1 MAKPNLLNDSL
12 NKVNWALDKIM
23 YGESA
28 LHLVESGVSVFID
41 QNRSTAVKPKTRAIV
56 ALNPTA
62 SILIKKKAFSTMK
75 STNDLRW
82 MGKSEKMLIR
92 ATKALFAFKVAQLRA
107 YESLTKLDKFY
118 DDNSELNF
126 TLLADLISSSKYLQP
141 AGAPDSSGSLL
152 SILGGFV
159 SAAGVAGSADDIIKI
174 IRRNA
179 FATANTKTTW
189 IVDPDDVENY
199 GTGPGTGVI
208 ELCTWSNLST
218 STGINSDAKSASFG
232 LIDPYRI
239 MNVIED
245 DIEMCIEE
253 ALYGTLGLINDLAYA
268 GMGGE
273 YIDPTLIVSS
283 ALEVFGLGGLDPTI
297 DIDYIRDR
305 LRTFYLGKWIV
316 NVNDG
321 VHIFIASNKSV
332 TGNSQL
338 NSDSFDATLDESY
351 FKIDEVMLEAE
362 RKLYTNQNISLSSYK
377 NLRKHSNNSF
387 TMQHVFGGMV
397 KSISE
402 SYSPDKTSLTVNC
415 LDNMAWLTGSRFME
429 EPGLIDPRAPLED
442 PLTPYDIKTI
452 SSSNPVK
459 TSQLD
464 LLPENKLLLKSGLLS
479 FDSGLLNGY
488 NANETNIY
496 QGQYAGTGSAVG
508 SKIVQHPSGLVYRWR
523 TGVLAIASPFS
534 ATGDYS
540 STTASAQAPSS
551 VQHYG
556 FSVTSHV
563 VDNLDVANVISVMV
577 TGQPYNMETFTQ
589 LAGDAMNVIRVGS
602 SFQPNE
608 ALSFVL
614 DSIRKQNPFYGNFKP
629 FRVITMSEQTINRF
643 SGDSF
648 VTDDVNSKV
657 AILRRRKNELKRKIR
672 ILQGIDGAIDGAD
685 ARGNAPIIN
694 MLQQEIT
701 SIENA
706 TSAQVQSVYKNNG
719 VFGGTGI
726 SASDLLDTNFNIFGQ
741 NQTLK
746 SGGNIESD
754 HDLTRAMMK
763 VATMR
768 RIEDVKLNRDQN
780 LLIVSDQYD
789 LNPDIKAFVLNMRA
803 SNFQMFKG
811 TYLDVYG
818 RCKTAAEV
826 TLMEFFANSQG
837 HLEIRPPQ
845 YNKTPLSVLN
855 ALYKYQNST
864 DKKVVPDFLFTM
876 LNDKTSSLKLEI
888 HSLNVKIAIIAML
901 LGKFPDSNLIPG
913 VPAAGASSFKFFG
926 ISTGNTSSNLV
937 SGTGMKASSVTGSN
951 VNLDSPNNILGN
963 IDTSE
968 NYIALDLG
976 SNEEGDI
983 LNGDTSTTLGNFD
996 NIVREFGGGASSYQV
1011 IPGGSLYDDTLDN
1024 LVNANKKPS
1033 SPSGDGKLT
1042 WSAKASDTVRGIN
1055 NIVAGFRQASGINPA
1070 SGLVATGQNGAFQP
1084 ADLLFS
1090 GFSDPT
1096 TAGKLNSGSLES
1108 KLDELFSTLSKA
1120 ISSRNSLIG
1129 ILKKNQDKQEELTR
1143 IEADLSDSFAEDNVD
1158 FWEDPAITEKMD
1170 NIYPTRKN
1178 DSAKTANTKSIA
1190 ASAAKFVFEAGR
1202 STKRAIDATKDFLSG
1217 TATAGT
1223 LFDHLIDDDTR
1234 NLLGPGSG
1242 RRFIIY
1248 DEQIASYTINE
1259 VPPAFTRIDI
1269 FGTTPLVTQQFKST
1283 TGGENFIQWAG
1294 AVDYDMWRQYG
1305 YIGPK
1310 TIQDAPFISDAET
1323 QAKPLA
1329 LQHLAIQRTAI
1340 FSGRCQVAGNEYYQP
1355 GDTVYIPSK
1364 GMLFYVNSV
1373 AHSMTFGSSFMTE
1386 LALTNGHV
1394 PGTYLPT
1401 PMDVIGQS
1409 YSKDCS
1415 SQDSYFVKRSTET
1428 DDSYHPLQPD
1438 CTLRFPTTPK
1448 ITSSNIESLL
1458 SHRNNMVKF
1467 YNMVTD
1473 ISNGLLTPGRLLLI
1487 RGFLRDDNDEDDVRE
1502 KLSIVS
1508 EMFQNPSMLSQ
1519 KLNTAEGDDLVADFL
1534 QPTQSLF
1541 NINAGSGMNKEL
1553 TGMTLPNSLP
1563 AVKVQKDQIF
1573 LQVVKLR
1580 RDFLGSTV
1588 TAADSKSKTD
1598 IKSKCFTAANMKG
1611 IIKTLNVKKGEN
1623 EIDVYDTQAA
1633 TIFKNILPKSGPS
1646 QSTWLEMED
1655 LLQSVFSAT
1664 GTAGTTGDYEKVI
1677 EIGVLNLD
1685 SDSANT
1691 LKGLQ

>member
-1 MAKPNLLNDSL
+1 MAKTNLLQDSL
-12 NKVNWALDKIM
+12 GKINWALDKIIS
-23 YGESA
+23 GESA

-41 QNRSTAVKPKTRAIV
+41 QNRSTAVKPKTRAVV

-75 STNDLRW
+75 ATNDLRW

-159 SAAGVAGSADDIIKI
+159 SSAGVSGSTDDIIKI

-208 ELCTWSNLST
+208 ELCTWSNLNT
-218 STGINSDAKSASFG
+218 TTGITSDSKQATFG
-232 LIDPYRI
+232 LVDPYRI

-253 ALYGTLGLINDLAYA
+253 ALYGTLGLMNDLAYA

-297 DIDYIRDR
+297 DVDYIRDR
-305 LRTFYLGKWIV
+305 LRTFYLGKWIA

-321 VHIFIASNKSV
+321 VHIFIAGNKSV
-332 TGNSQL
+332 TSNSHLGNDAF
-338 NSDSFDATLDESY
+338 DSSLDESY
-351 FKIDEVMLEAE
+351 FQVDEVILEAE
-362 RKLYTNQNISLSSYK
+362 RKLYTNQNISSSSYR
-377 NLRKHSNNSF
+377 NLRKYSNNSF
-387 TMQHVFGGMV
+387 TMQHVFGGFI

-402 SYSPDKTSLTVNC
+402 SYSPDKTMLTVTC
-415 LDNMAWLTGSRFME
+415 SDNMGWLANSRFME

-479 FDSGLLNGY
+479 FDSGLLTGF

-496 QGQYAGTGSAVG
+496 QGQYAGSGTALG
-508 SKIVQHPSGLVYRWR
+508 SKIVQHPSGLIYRWR
-523 TGVLAIASPFS
+523 SGVLAVVAPFS
-534 ATGDYS
+534 ATGDS
-540 STTASAQAPSS
+540 SSAAASAQSPSS
-551 VQHYG
+551 IQQYG
-556 FSVTSHV
+556 FSVTSNV
-563 VDNLDVANVISVMV
+563 VANLDVANVISVMI

-589 LAGDAMNVIRVGS
+589 LAGDAMNVMRVGNS
-602 SFQPNE
+602 YQPNE

-629 FRVITMSEQTINRF
+629 FRMITMSEQTLNRL

-657 AILRRRKNELKRKIR
+657 AVLRRRKNELKRKIR
-672 ILQGIDGAIDGAD
+672 ILEGG
-685 ARGNAPIIN
+685 GNERSNAAIIN
-694 MLQQEIT
+694 MLKQEIT
-701 SIENA
+701 SIENS
-706 TSAQVQSVYKNNG
+706 TSSQVQSIYKNNG

-726 SASDLLDTNFNIFGQ
+726 NAADLLDTNFNIFGQ
-741 NQTLK
+741 NQVLK

-763 VATMR
+763 VAATR

-789 LNPDIKAFVLNMRA
+789 MNPDIKAYVLNMRT

-811 TYLDVYG
+811 TYLPVYD

-826 TLMEFFANSQG
+826 TMMEFFANSQG

-855 ALYKYQNST
+855 ALYKYQNTT
-864 DKKVVPDFLFTM
+864 DRKVVPDFLFTM
-876 LNDKTSSLKLEI
+876 LNDRTSSLKLEI
-888 HSLNVKIAIIAML
+888 HAKNVKIVIIAML

-913 VPAAGASSFKFFG
+913 VTATGASSFAFFG
-926 ISTGNTSSNLV
+926 ISTGNTTLLD
-937 SGTGMKASSVTGSN
+937 GTGLNVGSSTGSN
-951 VNLDSPNNILGN
+951 VSLDSPSNILGN

-976 SNEEGDI
+976 SSEEGDI

-1011 IPGGSLYDDTLDN
+1011 IPGASIYDDTLGS
-1024 LVNANKKPS
+1024 LLNANKSLNTNS
-1033 SPSGDGKLT
+1033 SVSNP
-1042 WSAKASDTVRGIN
+1042 WSAKASDTVNGIN
-1055 NIVAGFRQASGINPA
+1055 NIIAGFRQASGINPA
-1070 SGLVATGQNGAFQP
+1070 QGIKASGPNGTFQSS
-1084 ADLLFS
+1084 DLLFS
-1090 GFSDPT
+1090 GISS
-1096 TAGKLNSGSLES
+1096 GQLNSGSLES
-1108 KLDELFSTLSKA
+1108 RLDELFSELDKT

-1129 ILKKNQDKQEELTR
+1129 ILKKNQEKQEELDR
-1143 IEADLSDSFAEDNVD
+1143 IEADLANGFSEDNTD
-1158 FWEDPAITEKMD
+1158 FWEDPAIAEQID
-1170 NIYPTRKN
+1170 NIYPTRKG
-1178 DSAKTANTKSIA
+1178 DSAKTSATKSIA
-1190 ASAAKFVFEAGR
+1190 ANAAKFIFEAGR
-1202 STKRAIDATKDFLSG
+1202 TTKRTIDATKDFLSG
-1217 TATAGT
+1217 TATEGT

-1242 RRFIIY
+1242 RRFIIN
-1248 DEQIASYTINE
+1248 DEQIQSYTINE
-1259 VPPAFTRIDI
+1259 NKPQFSRIDI
-1269 FGTTPLVTQQFKST
+1269 FGTTPLVTQQLKST
-1283 TGGENFIQWAG
+1283 TGGENLIQWAG
-1294 AVDYDMWRQYG
+1294 AVDYDLWRQYG
-1305 YIGPK
+1305 YIPL

-1329 LQHLAIQRTAI
+1329 LQQLAVQRTAI
-1340 FSGRCQVAGNEYYQP
+1340 FTGSCQLAGNEYYQP

-1364 GMLFYVNSV
+1364 GLLFYVNSV
-1373 AHSMTFGSSFMTE
+1373 THSMTYGQSFSTNLM
-1386 LALTNGHV
+1386 LTNGHV

-1409 YSKDCS
+1409 YSKDCLT
-1415 SQDSYFVKRSTET
+1415 QDSYYVKRSTST
-1428 DDSYHPLQPD
+1428 DDNYHPLQPD
-1438 CTLRFPTTPK
+1438 CALRFPTLPK
-1448 ITSSNIESLL
+1448 ITSDNVEYLL
-1458 SHRNNMVKF
+1458 SHKNNMVKF
-1467 YNMVTD
+1467 YNMITD
-1473 ISNGLLTPGRLLLI
+1473 VSNGLLTSGRLLLI
-1487 RGFLRDDNDEDDVRE
+1487 RGFVRDDGDEPDVKE

-1508 EMFQNPSMLSQ
+1508 ELFQNPSMLSQ
-1519 KLNTAEGDDLVADFL
+1519 KLDTSAGDDLVADFL
-1534 QPTQSLF
+1534 QPSQSLF
-1541 NINAGSGMNKEL
+1541 NINAGSGSNKEL
-1553 TGMTLPNSLP
+1553 TSMTLPNSLP
-1563 AVKVQKDQIF
+1563 VTKVQADQIF
-1573 LQVVKLR
+1573 LQVVKLK
-1580 RDFLGSTV
+1580 RDDIGETVGSGF
-1588 TAADSKSKTD
+1588 S
-1598 IKSKCFTAANMKG
+1598 CFSAANLRSSTK
-1611 IIKTLNVKKGEN
+1611 LFNVKNGDS
-1623 EIDVYDTQAA
+1623 EITSDDIA
-1633 TIFKNILPKSGPS
+1633 TTFYSVLPKGGPS

-1655 LLQSVFSAT
+1655 LLQSIFSSST
-1664 GTAGTTGDYEKVI
+1664 LGTTGDYEKVI
-1677 EIGVLNLD
+1677 EVGILD
-1685 SDSANT
+1685 IDSAMASQ
-1691 LKGLQ
+1691 LKALK

>member
-1 MAKPNLLNDSL
+1 MAKQNLLKDSL
-12 NKVNWALDKIM
+12 DKVNWALDRIM

-56 ALNPTA
+56 AMNPTA

-75 STNDLRW
+75 ATNDLRW

-126 TLLADLISSSKYLQP
+126 TLLADLIASSKYLQP

-159 SAAGVAGSADDIIKI
+159 SSVGVAGSADDIIKI

-208 ELCTWSNLST
+208 ELCTWSNINT

-253 ALYGTLGLINDLAYA
+253 ALYGTLGLMNNLAYA

-338 NSDSFDATLDESY
+338 DNDSFNPTLDRSY
-351 FKIDEVMLEAE
+351 FAVDEVMLEAE

-377 NLRKHSNNSF
+377 NLRKYSNNSF

-415 LDNMAWLTGSRFME
+415 LDNMAWLTSSRFME

-496 QGQYAGTGSAVG
+496 QGQYAGSGSATG

-534 ATGDYS
+534 ATGDQS
-540 STTASAQAPSS
+540 STTASAQTPSS
-551 VQHYG
+551 AQHYG
-556 FSVTSHV
+556 FSVTSHI

-629 FRVITMSEQTINRF
+629 FRMITMSEQTINRF

-648 VTDDVNSKV
+648 ITDDVNSKV

-672 ILQGIDGAIDGAD
+672 ILEGTNRAD
-685 ARGNAPIIN
+685 IKTNAPIIN
-694 MLQQEIT
+694 MLKQEIT

-706 TSAQVQSVYKNNG
+706 TSNQIQSIYKNNG

-726 SASDLLDTNFNIFGQ
+726 NASDLLNTNFNIFGQ

-746 SGGNIESD
+746 TGGNIESD

-789 LNPDIKAFVLNMRA
+789 LNPDIKAFVLNMRS

-913 VPAAGASSFKFFG
+913 VPATGASSFKFFG
-926 ISTGNTSSNLV
+926 ISTGNTTSNLV
-937 SGTGMKASSVTGSN
+937 SGTGMTVGSTTGSN

-976 SNEEGDI
+976 SSEEGDI

-1011 IPGGSLYDDTLDN
+1011 IPGASLYDDTLDN
-1024 LVNANKKPS
+1024 LVNANKKIR
-1033 SPSGDGKLT
+1033 DETNDEQLM
-1042 WSAKASDTVRGIN
+1042 WSAKADDTLKGIN
-1055 NIVAGFRQASGINPA
+1055 NIIAGFRQASGITPS
-1070 SGLVATGQNGAFQP
+1070 SGLKATGDNGLFAKE
-1084 ADLLFS
+1084 DLLFS
-1090 GFSDPT
+1090 GIGSD
-1096 TAGKLNSGSLES
+1096 KSNSGSLES
-1108 KLDELFSTLSKA
+1108 KLDELFSVLSKT

-1129 ILKKNQDKQEELTR
+1129 ILKKNQDKQEELER
-1143 IEADLSDSFAEDNVD
+1143 IEADLSNGFSENNVD
-1158 FWEDPAITEKMD
+1158 FWEDPTIAEKID
-1170 NIYPTRKN
+1170 NIYPASKG
-1178 DSAKTANTKSIA
+1178 DSSKTANTKSIA
-1190 ASAAKFVFEAGR
+1190 AGAAKFVFEAGR
-1202 STKRAIDATKDFLSG
+1202 STKRAIDATRDFLSG

-1248 DEQIASYTINE
+1248 DEQIVSYTISE

-1269 FGTTPLVTQQFKST
+1269 FGTTPLVTQQFKSA

-1294 AVDYDMWRQYG
+1294 AVDYDLWRQYG

-1329 LQHLAIQRTAI
+1329 LQHLAMQRAAV

-1373 AHSMTFGSSFMTE
+1373 THSMTFGSSFGTE

-1394 PGTYLPT
+1394 PGVYLPT

-1409 YSKDCS
+1409 YSKDCM

-1438 CTLRFPTTPK
+1438 CTLRFPTIPK
-1448 ITSSNIESLL
+1448 ITKDNIESLL
-1458 SHRNNMVKF
+1458 SHKNNMVKF

-1487 RGFLRDDNDEDDVRE
+1487 RGFLRDEGDEDDVRE

-1519 KLNTAEGDDLVADFL
+1519 KLNTADGDDLVADFL
-1534 QPTQSLF
+1534 QPTQSLL

-1573 LQVVKLR
+1573 LQVVKLN
-1580 RDFLGSTV
+1580 RDSLGSAV
-1588 TAADSKSKTD
+1588 TDKFN
-1598 IKSKCFTAANMKG
+1598 CFTAANMKG
-1611 IIKTLNVKKGEN
+1611 IIKTLNVKRGDK
-1623 EIDVYDTQAA
+1623 EIDVYDTQVAA
-1633 TIFKNILPKSGPS
+1633 MFQNILPKSGPS

-1655 LLQSVFSAT
+1655 LLQSIFSSA
-1664 GTAGTTGDYEKVI
+1664 GTDGTTGDYEKVI

-1685 SDSANT
+1685 SDSANA
-1691 LKGLQ
+1691 LKGIQ